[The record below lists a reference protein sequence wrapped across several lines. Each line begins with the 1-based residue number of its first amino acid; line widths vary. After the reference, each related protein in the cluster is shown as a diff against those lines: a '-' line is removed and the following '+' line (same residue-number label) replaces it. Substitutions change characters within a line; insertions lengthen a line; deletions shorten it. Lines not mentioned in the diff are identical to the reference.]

1 MGELTVGVDIGG
13 TKIQAAAVREG
24 SVVGTYRTATPQQ
37 GPKELAGVVGEAIA
51 EALAEAGAGLDEL
64 AGVGV
69 GVPGTVDAVA
79 GTVENANNVPGLE
92 EDDPIPLAAIVSEVS
107 GGVPVRLENDVRVAI
122 LGEWKRGAGRPYG
135 NLLGVWVGT
144 GVGGGLVLDGELYEG
159 RGAAGEIGHTTVKPG
174 GRMCSDGRR
183 GHLEAYAGRG
193 RMEVRA
199 RNLVKNGRTTIL
211 FELMEKKGRT
221 RLSSGVI
228 VDALEREDRV
238 ARELIDDAAWGLGI
252 ALASAQ
258 NLLALEA
265 IVIGGGLGDRLGAP
279 FLERIAAE
287 MRPQL
292 FVPDRAPAMLTS
304 EFRELSGA
312 VGAAV
317 LVGG

>member
-1 MGELTVGVDIGG
+1 MTELAVGVDIGG
-13 TKIQAAAVREG
+13 TKIQTAAVSDGAVAGADRTPTPTGGAREL
-24 SVVGTYRTATPQQ
+24 VA
-37 GPKELAGVVGEAIA
+37 AVGESIAKAIA
-51 EALAEAGAGLDEL
+51 EAGASLADVAGIGI
-64 AGVGV
+64 
-69 GVPGTVDAVA
+69 GVPGAVDAAA

-92 EDDPIPLAAIVSEVS
+92 SDEPIPLAAMVSEAA
-107 GGVPVRLENDVRVAI
+107 GGSPVRLENDVRAAI
-122 LGEWKRGAGRPYG
+122 LGEWKRGAGRPYR

-144 GVGGGLVLDGELYEG
+144 GVGGGLVLDGELYGG
-159 RGAAGEIGHTTVKPG
+159 RGPAGEIGHTTVKPG

-199 RNLVKNGRTTIL
+199 RNLVKAGRTTIL

-228 VDALEREDRV
+228 LDALERGDRV
-238 ARELIDDAAWGLGI
+238 ARELIDDAAWALGI
-252 ALASAQ
+252 ALSSAQ

-265 IVIGGGLGDRLGAP
+265 IVIGGGLGDRLGAA
-279 FLERIAAE
+279 FADRVAAE

-292 FVPDRAPAMLTS
+292 FVPDRAPAMVTS
-304 EFRELSGA
+304 EFRDLSGA